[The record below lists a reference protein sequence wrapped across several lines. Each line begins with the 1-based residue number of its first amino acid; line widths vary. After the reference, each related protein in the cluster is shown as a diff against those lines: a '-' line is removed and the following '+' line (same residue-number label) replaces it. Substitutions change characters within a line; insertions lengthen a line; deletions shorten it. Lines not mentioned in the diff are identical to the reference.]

1 MLSVVTGLVAGL
13 GMLALYKGMM
23 TSRVRKVIDT
33 EIGHLQMH
41 HPEFRKDYH
50 PRYVIADLSV
60 LDTLRLMPAVKVA
73 APRTVIQAMLSTAT
87 GSAGVQVNG
96 VVPGLED
103 SVSMLNSKI
112 QEGKGFT
119 NEKKNQVLIG
129 RKLASKMKLRLGSK
143 LVITFS
149 DSADN
154 LTAAAFRVTG
164 IYQSGNTPL
173 DEMNIYV
180 NILALNQLLGTGEA
194 FHEVAVLLQTDDSLD
209 VVKTRLSALFPG
221 LQVESWRDISPET
234 ELLVRTVNEYSY
246 IIMIIILVALA
257 FGILNTMLMSVL
269 ERTREM
275 GMMMALGTSRLRLF
289 YLVLT
294 ETAFLTLAG
303 TPVGVLV
310 AYLVTGYYN
319 RNGIDFSAMG
329 EDMMASFGFPTM
341 VYPVFPADKLLLTM
355 LMVVVTSFVSCIFP
369 AIKALSLQ
377 PVEAL
382 RR

>member
-33 EIGHLQMH
+33 EIGHLQVH

-50 PRYVIADLSV
+50 PRYVIADRSV

-73 APRTVIQAMLSTAT
+73 APRTVVQAMLSTAT

-112 QEGKGFT
+112 REGKGFT
-119 NEKKNQVLIG
+119 DEKKNQVLIG

-143 LVITFS
+143 LVVTFS

-154 LTAAAFRVTG
+154 LTAAAFRVAG

-194 FHEVAVLLQTDDSLD
+194 FHEVAILLRTDDSLD
-209 VVKTRLSALFPG
+209 VVKTRLAASFPN
-221 LQVESWRDISPET
+221 LLVESWRDISPET

-269 ERTREM
+269 ERTREL

-289 YLVLT
+289 FLVLT

-303 TPVGVLV
+303 TPVGILF

-319 RNGIDFSAMG
+319 RNGIDFSTMG

-341 VYPVFPADKLLLTM
+341 IYPVFPTEKLVLTM
-355 LMVVVTSFVSCIFP
+355 LMVVITSFVSCIFP